1 MFIQDYMRM
10 EEKYRST
17 NTKLLTWII
26 LLEEGAAI
34 WEGDEQDRTARE
46 KHVHRDIF
54 IFDSY
59 IQIEKEFLYWHAF

>member
-1 MFIQDYMRM
+1 M

-34 WEGDEQDRTARE
+34 WGGDE
-46 KHVHRDIF
+46 
-54 IFDSY
+54 
-59 IQIEKEFLYWHAF
+59 